1 MKRKRLY
8 LSQQQQTTKTLTMKI
23 CKNNLEGKKFSVYM
37 ELTRYEMDTLQKALY
52 QHTIKT
58 RGRGKGYE
66 LELDIAQKIF
76 SKIM

>member
-1 MKRKRLY
+1 
-8 LSQQQQTTKTLTMKI
+8 MKI
-23 CKNNLEGKKFSVYM
+23 SKNNLEDKKFSVYM

-66 LELDIAQKIF
+66 IELDIAQKIF
-76 SKIM
+76 TNLNK